1 MIRLPHMVETN
12 DQLAKIVTILEQRE
26 DESRQDRRAIIQEL
40 AAIQKRVTD
49 FWMANSVREMSRGE
63 DGASEGPKEDGSTWG
78 MPSNQDKVSLE

>member
-12 DQLAKIVTILEQRE
+12 DQLSKIVTILERRE

-63 DGASEGPKEDGSTWG
+63 AGASEVPNAEGSTLG
-78 MPSNQDKVSLE
+78 MPSNLDKVSLE